1 MKSLVSDLLDKLTNT
16 GPFRFMK
23 RLTVGEFKNRFS
35 DVIARV
41 RKGEKIAVEYGKK
54 HEIIG
59 IFGPPE
65 KPKKIYRK
73 LGLLKRRGKLELTH
87 DFRLTTE
94 EFLGLD

>member
-1 MKSLVSDLLDKLTNT
+1 
-16 GPFRFMK
+16 MK
-23 RLTVGEFKNRFS
+23 RLSVGDFKNRFS

-65 KPKKIYRK
+65 KKKKNHRQ
-73 LGLLKRRGKLELTH
+73 LGLLKSRGKLAIAH
-87 DFRLTTE
+87 DFKLTAE
-94 EFLGLD
+94 EFLGSD